1 MANEFA
7 PKIIGFL
14 CNWCSYAGADLC
26 GVSRYQYPTAL
37 KVVRVMCSTRISP
50 EIVLRVLREGADG
63 VMIGGCHLGD
73 CHYISGN
80 YYTEKR
86 VDLLKKLVELS
97 GMEPERVQLEWIS
110 ASEGEKFSK
119 VVASFT
125 QKIKDLGPTPAL
137 KNPEIAK
144 NLEAAEEA
152 AKSFRLTALSSK
164 EYNLLTKGNTYGEK
178 LDRTKLECIVRSAA
192 DEEYERALILALT
205 NGKSLSVKDLSAKM
219 DVPTDKVLDH
229 IVELRRK
236 NMIAMEHGHGL
247 TPTYRAIIIGG
258 E

>member
-1 MANEFA
+1 MADTFN

-26 GVSRYQYPTAL
+26 GVSRYQYPPNL
-37 KVVRVMCSTRISP
+37 RVVRVMCSTRISP
-50 EIVLRVLREGADG
+50 DIMLRVLREGADG

-97 GMEPERVQLEWIS
+97 GLEPERVHLEWIS

-119 VVASFT
+119 IVTEFT
-125 QKIKDLGPTPAL
+125 QKIKGLGPTPAL
-137 KNPEIAK
+137 KNAEIAK

-152 AKSFRLTALSSK
+152 SKGFILTALTSK

-178 LDRTKLECIVRSAA
+178 LDQSKLESIVHAAA

-205 NGKSLSVKDLSAKM
+205 HGKSLSVKDLSKKIN
-219 DVPTDKVLDH
+219 VPTDRVLEH
-229 IVELRRK
+229 IVELRK
-236 NMIAMEHGHGL
+236 NSQIAMEHGHGQ